1 MALPLHALKVIA
13 PFLKGAEV
21 LSLGYPDLIATQA
34 SLEKAFGVRVEK
46 LTDANEWHGVKEKL
60 PETLEFFGL
69 MGAKLS
75 IVDFTAEKG
84 MERIA
89 NLNEPHDLGK
99 FDLVIDPGTLEHC
112 FNFGQALFNAAN
124 AVKLGGRLFHLSPV
138 NMVNHGFFNINPT
151 LYNDFYSQ
159 NGWEAEMAVVP
170 VRDLPVHPTGRFTL
184 HMEYLLRCLATK
196 KTDKPLKFPIQTK
209 YLEKL
214 KK

>member
-1 MALPLHALKVIA
+1 MALPLHALKLIA

-21 LSLGYPDLIATQA
+21 LSLGYPDLIATQ
-34 SLEKAFGVRVEK
+34 SGLEKSFGVRVEK

-60 PETLEFFGL
+60 PETLEFFSL

-99 FDLVIDPGTLEHC
+99 YDLVIDPGTLEHC

-151 LYNDFYSQ
+151 LYHDFYSQ
-159 NGWEAEMAVVP
+159 NGWEAQMSVVP
-170 VRDLPVHPTGRFTL
+170 VRDLSAHPTSRFTL
-184 HMEYLLRCLATK
+184 HMEYLIRCLATR
-196 KTDKPLKFPIQTK
+196 KTDQPLKAPIQAK